1 MKQTNDDDVLMQI
14 EGINVKE
21 FSKEEYEFYFN
32 NTEFFRRILHKGGK
46 EATTKLIQEFKDKI
60 NEFEFTNIVR
70 MNSNL
75 GANITQDRIKEEL
88 LKWLSE
94 KEKEIKE

>member
-32 NTEFFRRILHKGGK
+32 NTEF
-46 EATTKLIQEFKDKI
+46 
-60 NEFEFTNIVR
+60 
-70 MNSNL
+70 
-75 GANITQDRIKEEL
+75 
-88 LKWLSE
+88 LSVTDCLFFL
-94 KEKEIKE
+94 

>member
-32 NTEFFRRILHKGGK
+32 NAEFFRRILNKAK
-46 EATTKLIQEFKDKI
+46 QEATAKLIQEIKDKI
-60 NEFEFTNIVR
+60 
-70 MNSNL
+70 
-75 GANITQDRIKEEL
+75 KELEEVDSFSDQ
-88 LKWLSE
+88 WIRFVIWFSE
-94 KEKEIKE
+94 KEKELKE